1 MSYSREP
8 EQSQDVEKLD
18 SLELSLIE
26 QVLKERDPDKY
37 YQYRIEPYLD
47 DPVLFCREILNFE
60 PVSEQIEMLTAVAKH
75 NHISARSGRGIG
87 KTRTLA
93 SAMWWY
99 MCTRPYCIIPCTA
112 PTENQ
117 LRDVLWAELARIQR
131 SMDPYFA
138 DQFHLTVD
146 RFFHLDHAKTWYAV
160 ARTARKENSESFQ
173 GFHEE
178 NMLFICDEASGIPDE
193 IFDVMEGAMTDAANK
208 ALLVGN
214 PTRTVGFFHATHN
227 EYMDKPW
234 KVFHY
239 SSEDSEL
246 VSKNPQFIE
255 RMAERPGGKSSNFYR
270 VHVKGEFPIEDDA
283 TVIPRPWIDAA
294 VDRKIE
300 YIRPLSDR
308 PFDSVGVD
316 VAAGGDSNTVFA
328 FVKGVRV
335 LALAVF
341 EKEDT
346 MICAGRIAGMTRR
359 GPDMLNLKSTRLR
372 PIPAEFIR
380 MDVIGVGIGVFD
392 RLMEQGIDINGV
404 DVREASS
411 DPTLFVNRR
420 AELYWT
426 LRERFEE
433 GSISIPNDK
442 HLIRELAN
450 LRYELDSRGRV
461 QIWSKQ
467 RMKKENIPSPDR
479 AEAVMLAFA
488 DYYPEEKA
496 KKPKTWTQKWIDT
509 TNKRQPEADP
519 WLEYAKKNM
528 KEVAGGDF
536 LYDDEDFS
544 GFRW

>member
-1 MSYSREP
+1 
-8 EQSQDVEKLD
+8 
-18 SLELSLIE
+18 
-26 QVLKERDPDKY
+26 
-37 YQYRIEPYLD
+37 LD
-47 DPVLFCREILNFE
+47 DPILFCREILNFE
-60 PVSEQIEMLTAVAKH
+60 PVDEQIEMLTAVAEH

-93 SAMWWY
+93 AAMWWY
-99 MCTRPYCIIPCTA
+99 MVTRPFCIIPCTA

-131 SMDPYFA
+131 DMDPYFA
-138 DQFHLTVD
+138 DQFILTIDRMVHVD
-146 RFFHLDHAKTWYAV
+146 NAKTWYAV

-227 EYMDKPW
+227 EYRDKPW

-270 VHVKGEFPIEDDA
+270 VHVQGEFPIEDDA

-294 VDRKIE
+294 VDRKID

-316 VAAGGDSNTVFA
+316 VAAGGDSNTVFC

-411 DPTLFVNRR
+411 DPTLFINRR
-420 AELYWT
+420 AELYWG

-450 LRYELDSRGRV
+450 MRYELDSRGRV

-467 RMKKENIPSPDR
+467 RMKKDNIPSPDR
-479 AEAVMLAFA
+479 AEALMLAFA
-488 DYYPEEKA
+488 DYFPEEKA
-496 KKPKTWTQKWIDT
+496 KKPKTWSQKWIDK
-509 TNKRQPEADP
+509 TNKRDVEQDP
-519 WLEYAKKNM
+519 WLDYAKKNL

-536 LYDDEDFS
+536 LYDDDEFA
-544 GFRW
+544 GFQW